1 MFLNEEQADAVLDVV
16 VCCGV
21 FRARYESAEK
31 HRLDCYAKGQVPKSE
46 ALATATC
53 EEPSQKLIEAFSEAF
68 QIGVPEGMLCEII
81 ANHLPEGLE
90 FSVKIEHTQGVF
102 MGFLRRFITCLF
114 ENGWRELF
122 KKPTTQCSQCH
133 SVDPSRTDLF

>member
-21 FRARYESAEK
+21 YRARYESAEL

-53 EEPSQKLIEAFSEAF
+53 EEPAEKITEAYIVASDL
-68 QIGVPEGMLCEII
+68 GVPDGMLCEVIT
-81 ANHLPEGLE
+81 NHLPKGSE
-90 FSVKIEHTQGVF
+90 FKLRIEY
-102 MGFLRRFITCLF
+102 
-114 ENGWRELF
+114 
-122 KKPTTQCSQCH
+122 S
-133 SVDPSRTDLF
+133 